1 MLTSGIKREL
11 TWIVG
16 ELWLF
21 LAIAWLTGW
30 WYLSAA
36 GFVVL
41 YIGRHL
47 WSMYR
52 FEAWIQGSKI
62 DAHPPTSGLWSEL
75 SYQVSKK
82 QRALE
87 KHADINFYKS
97 EQFKAAS
104 MLLPSAVV
112 SIDKQNYIE
121 WLNEP
126 AMKML
131 GILRQDVGRRIEAVI
146 RHPDFLDYFKGQDY
160 QRSQTMTLDQSRV
173 FEFKI
178 IEYFESHK
186 LLIVTDITELYQ
198 LAQIRRDFVAN
209 ASHELRTPLTV
220 LHGYLELMRDMPH
233 EEHWDMPLD
242 HMHNQTLRMRA
253 IIEDLLTL
261 SSIEADSITAELEEV
276 AVPDIMQH
284 LRAEAKQLTK
294 PEHILHFEIDSALQI
309 KGYTEPLKSVFMNL
323 ISNAIR
329 YSPDGGE
336 IRVRWYADE
345 KGAHFSVSDQGL
357 GIAPE
362 HIPRLTERFYRV
374 DKDRS
379 RTTGGT
385 GLGLAIVKHV
395 LDKHDSHLEV
405 SSVPGKGS
413 TFGCSFPLARIVTE
427 DIELLDNEVAE

>member
-11 TWIVG
+11 TWVIG
-16 ELWLF
+16 ALWLAF
-21 LAIAWLTGW
+21 GFAWLTGW
-30 WYLSAA
+30 WYSTSA

-47 WSMYR
+47 WSVRR
-52 FEAWIQGSKI
+52 FEKWIQGTSI
-62 DAHPPTSGLWSEL
+62 DAHPPLTGLWSEV

-87 KHADINFYKS
+87 KHADLNFYKS

-112 SIDKQNYIE
+112 SIDQNHYIE

-126 AMKML
+126 ATRML
-131 GILRQDVGRRIEAVI
+131 GLLRQDVGRRIEAII
-146 RHPDFLDYFKGQDY
+146 RQPDFLEYLKSGDY
-160 QRSQTMTLDQSRV
+160 RRAITLTLDQSRI
-173 FEFKI
+173 FEVKI
-178 IEYFESHK
+178 INYFENHR
-186 LLIVTDITELYQ
+186 LLIATDITELYQ

-220 LHGYLELMRDMPH
+220 LHGYLELLTDMPH
-233 EEHWDMPLD
+233 EPQWDTPLEHMS
-242 HMHNQTLRMRA
+242 NQTVRMRA

-261 SSIEADSITAELEEV
+261 SSIEAGSINAKQEEV
-276 AVPDIMQH
+276 DVPKILEQ
-284 LRAEAKQLTK
+284 LKAEVEQLASAGHRLK
-294 PEHILHFEIDSALQI
+294 FEITPGLMI
-309 KGYTEPLKSVFMNL
+309 KGMPEPLKSVFMNL
-323 ISNAIR
+323 LSNAIR

-336 IRVRWYADE
+336 VSVRWYADE
-345 KGAHFSVSDQGL
+345 EGAHFSVSDQGL
-357 GIAPE
+357 GISPE

-379 RTTGGT
+379 RVTGGT

-405 SSVPGKGS
+405 SSMPGVGS
-413 TFGCSFPLARIVTE
+413 TFGCSFALSRVVHTQKDA
-427 DIELLDNEVAE
+427 

>member
-11 TWIVG
+11 TWIIG
-16 ELWLF
+16 TLWLF
-21 LAIAWLTGW
+21 LAFAWLTGW
-30 WYLSAA
+30 WYFASA
-36 GFVVL
+36 GFVVF

-47 WSMYR
+47 WSIR
-52 FEAWIQGSKI
+52 KFELWIQGHDI

-87 KHADINFYKS
+87 KHADLNFYKS

-112 SIDKQNYIE
+112 SIDQNNYIE

-126 AMKML
+126 AMRML

-146 RHPDFLDYFKGQDY
+146 RNPDFLDYLKGQDF
-160 QRSQTMTLDQSRV
+160 QRSQTLTLDQSRI
-173 FEFKI
+173 FECKI
-178 IEYFESHK
+178 IEYFENHK
-186 LLIVTDITELYQ
+186 LLIATDITELYQ

-220 LHGYLELMRDMPH
+220 LHGYLELMQEMPH
-233 EEHWDMPLD
+233 DDHWNMPLE

-261 SSIEADSITAELEEV
+261 SSIEADSITAEQESV
-276 AVPDIMQH
+276 DVPEILKHLKIEAGQLKSDRHLLYFDIDNAI
-284 LRAEAKQLTK
+284 R
-294 PEHILHFEIDSALQI
+294 I
-309 KGYTEPLKSVFMNL
+309 KGFTEPLKSVFMNL

-329 YSPDGGE
+329 YSPDGGK
-336 IRVRWYADE
+336 IRARWYADAQ
-345 KGAHFSVSDQGL
+345 GVHFSVSDEGL

-395 LDKHDSHLEV
+395 LEKHESHLEV
-405 SSVPGKGS
+405 SSVIGKGS
-413 TFGCSFPLARIVTE
+413 VFGCTFPIHRIVIE
-427 DIELLDNEVAE
+427 DED

>member
-1 MLTSGIKREL
+1 MLTNGIKREL

-16 ELWLF
+16 ALWLF
-21 LAIAWLTGW
+21 LALAWLTGW
-30 WYLSAA
+30 WYLTAA

-41 YIGRHL
+41 YIVRHL
-47 WSMYR
+47 WSMR
-52 FEAWIQGSKI
+52 KFEVWIQGHKI
-62 DAHPPTSGLWSEL
+62 DSHPPASGLWSEL

-87 KHADINFYKS
+87 KHADLNFYKS

-112 SIDKQNYIE
+112 SIDQQNYIE

-146 RHPDFLDYFKGQDY
+146 RHPDFLEYFKSQDY

-173 FEFKI
+173 FEFKV
-178 IEYFESHK
+178 IEYFENHK
-186 LLIVTDITELYQ
+186 LLIATDITELYQ

-220 LHGYLELMRDMPH
+220 LHGYLELMREMPH
-233 EEHWDMPLD
+233 EDHWDMPLD
-242 HMHNQTLRMRA
+242 HMHNQTMRMRA
-253 IIEDLLTL
+253 IIDDLLTL
-261 SSIEADSITAELEEV
+261 SSIEADSITAELE
-276 AVPDIMQH
+276 AVPVPEIMKD
-284 LRAEAKQLTK
+284 LRAEAEQLIK
-294 PEHILHFEIDSALQI
+294 PEHSLHFEIEPELEI
-309 KGYTEPLKSVFMNL
+309 KGFTEPLKSVFMNL

-336 IRVRWYADE
+336 IHVHWFADE
-345 KGAHFSVSDQGL
+345 AGAHFSVSDQGL

-379 RTTGGT
+379 RTSGGT

-395 LDKHDSHLEV
+395 LDKHDSQLEV
-405 SSVPGKGS
+405 SSVPAKGS
-413 TFGCSFPLARIVTE
+413 TFGCRFPVVRIAQPE
-427 DIELLDNEVAE
+427 KVASDGVE